1 MTLDHVP
8 GAAKA
13 SVDVLSVGV
22 AFGTVAQLLPHLAAL
37 LSIIWTLIRILETD
51 TVRSLFKR
59 ERRAA
64 IAPIVS
70 DQEQRGG
77 E

>member
-13 SVDVLSVGV
+13 SVDVLSFGV
-22 AFGTVAQLLPHLAAL
+22 AVGTVTQLLPHLAAL
-37 LSIIWTLIRILETD
+37 LTIIWTLIRILETD
-51 TVRSLFKR
+51 TVRSLVR
-59 ERRAA
+59 SRRSPA
-64 IAPIVS
+64 APIATHEEKI
-70 DQEQRGG
+70 DG